1 MLINQRKTK
10 GLLVLKLTMKLRKEG
25 REGDSDPRNREI
37 NKREYVLKLERKIHE
52 LEVENQRLQNLIVR
66 YKSEDWEKTDAES
79 FSYLQEI
86 NNARVS
92 TLNVKNFLEYL
103 LSQKSIFIIF
113 QIHQSHIFK
122 SIHNLLC

>member
-1 MLINQRKTK
+1 MK
-10 GLLVLKLTMKLRKEG
+10 GLLALKLIMKLRKEG